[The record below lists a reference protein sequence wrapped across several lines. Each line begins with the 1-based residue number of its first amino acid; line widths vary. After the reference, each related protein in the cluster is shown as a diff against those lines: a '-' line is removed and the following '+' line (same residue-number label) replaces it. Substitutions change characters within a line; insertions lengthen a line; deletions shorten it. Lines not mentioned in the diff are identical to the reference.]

1 MILRRG
7 PRVFHLIVS
16 AIAAIIPLVGCSS
29 GDRDQA
35 RKPARATTE
44 ARRDSL
50 IAASELP
57 GAAAVGKA
65 LAVADSARA
74 RADRANGGSP

>member
-1 MILRRG
+1 MILR
-7 PRVFHLIVS
+7 PRSRTSHQIAC
-16 AIAAIIPLVGCSS
+16 AIATLILLAGCSS

-35 RKPARATTE
+35 RKPAPANTE

-50 IAASELP
+50 IAASRLP